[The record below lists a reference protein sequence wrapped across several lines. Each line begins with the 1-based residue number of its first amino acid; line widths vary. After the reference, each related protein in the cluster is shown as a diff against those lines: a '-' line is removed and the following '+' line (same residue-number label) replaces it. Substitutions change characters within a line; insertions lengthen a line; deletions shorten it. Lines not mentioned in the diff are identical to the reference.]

1 MTTIY
6 RTYSP
11 EGDIDHA
18 TPSLCHEW
26 ITDNDEAV
34 YRVCK
39 LEYEGDVAWY
49 SGDVEVATGK
59 LVWAEDN
66 TKTTATMLMAVW
78 CGDDTMLD
86 ENPHDLV
93 YTHFNVDQMRAER
106 SDELA
111 EMRGRP
117 SCGGV

>member
-11 EGDIDHA
+11 QGDIDHA

-26 ITDNDEAV
+26 ITDNDEGV
-34 YRVCK
+34 YRTAT
-39 LEYEGDVAWY
+39 LEYAGDVVWN
-49 SGDVEVATGK
+49 DNETLATGK
-59 LVWAEDN
+59 LEWAEDD
-66 TKTTATMLMAVW
+66 TKTTATMLKAVW

-86 ENPHDLV
+86 ENPHELV
-93 YTHFNVDQMRAER
+93 YSHFNVDQMRAER
-106 SDELA
+106 LEEIV

-117 SCGGV
+117 SCGGM